1 MGHKHKQH
9 KQVIAILTDIAKQK
23 QLKPFEV
30 IEDFASGG
38 LEYVIDFWKRAYSIH
53 ADKYN
58 DVSRC
63 PECKKFDLNYN
74 PFEDDLSKWPQILM

>member
-38 LEYVIDFWKRAYSIH
+38 LEYVILDFSH
-53 ADKYN
+53 
-58 DVSRC
+58 
-63 PECKKFDLNYN
+63 
-74 PFEDDLSKWPQILM
+74 LSS